1 MRTIPNLS
9 NHLQP
14 LEDAIRN
21 CFLKT
26 LFNGYI
32 CSNSERLL
40 FSLPAKFDGLGIF
53 VPTER
58 SKIEYENSRHI
69 TSEMIE
75 NVKNQV
81 SNYDTQ
87 MEVRQ
92 NTS

>member
-1 MRTIPNLS
+1 MRTIPDLS
-9 NHLQP
+9 SHLQP

-21 CFLKT
+21 CFIKT

-32 CSNSERLL
+32 CLL
-40 FSLPAKFDGLGIF
+40 FSLLAKFGGLGIF

-87 MEVRQ
+87 IEVRQ
-92 NTS
+92 NTEP